1 MDHCGDGNIAGPVAG
16 YHNIIDR
23 NSANVPC
30 HTGDNDLLFSV
41 TESIAAKAEISLLLS
56 LMRFTPDHDGWQ
68 WIAIELN
75 CYDRLH
81 KARAR
86 QVIYN
91 SVQHFKK
98 YHAT

>member
-1 MDHCGDGNIAGPVAG
+1 MG

-41 TESIAAKAEISLLLS
+41 TESIAAKAEIALLFS
-56 LMRFTPDHDGWQ
+56 LMRFTPDHDGSQ
-68 WIAIELN
+68 RITIELN
-75 CYDRLH
+75 LIVSLSWLWCYDRLH
-81 KARAR
+81 KARDR